1 MPHMLERS
9 TFQTSRLLEFFSEKE
24 LAMQMGCPQDQW
36 PLALLKELIDN
47 ALDAC
52 ESAGLLPEIE
62 VMLEP
67 DLLSVRDH
75 GPGLPEATLERSLD
89 YVVRV
94 SDKANYVSP
103 TRGQLGNTL
112 KCLWAAP
119 FVAAGEAGSVEVVTG
134 GFTHRIAVTL
144 DRIGQAPELRHMTEP
159 DGFVKTGTRI
169 NLIWP
174 GIA

>member
-1 MPHMLERS
+1 
-9 TFQTSRLLEFFSEKE
+9 
-24 LAMQMGCPQDQW
+24 MQMGCPKEQW
-36 PLALLKELIDN
+36 PRALLKELIDN

-52 ESAGLLPEIE
+52 ESAGLLPDIE
-62 VMLEP
+62 LTVEP

-75 GPGLPEATLERSLD
+75 GPGVPVATLERSLD

-103 TRGQLGNTL
+103 TRGQQGNAL

-119 FVAAGEAGSVEVVTG
+119 YVASGEASFVEVVTG
-134 GFTHRIAVTL
+134 GITHLIAVTL
-144 DRIGQAPELRHMTEP
+144 GRIGQAPELWHTTVP
-159 DGFVKTGTRI
+159 DGFVKNGTRI

-174 GIA
+174 GIASSLAPSPLPIS